1 MINIILIIGIVI
13 IIFLNIFLILCFRE
27 YMYRF
32 QSNNYINKILNIEN
46 NISMIDSKITTY
58 VSNTEKNMREE
69 LRNQINSIN
78 ELINNRL
85 NEISLNLNLTL
96 NSLRTQ
102 SNNDS
107 KMNREELSNSFD
119 KISNNLEKQLQLINT
134 TQNNLIISTEKKL
147 DMMRDTVDEKL
158 QKTLENRISKSFKF
172 VSERLDIVHKGIG
185 EMNSLAL
192 SINDLRKILSNV
204 KTRGIIGEYQ
214 LENILSQ
221 TLCESQYLKN
231 VITKQNSNDRVEF
244 ALKIPCKN
252 SDKQLLLPIDSK
264 FPIEN
269 YTALVEC
276 YENSN
281 KEGILKYSKLLE
293 SSIKKFAKDIS
304 EKYIDINNTTDFA
317 ILFLPIE
324 SLYSEISKRVNLIEF
339 LQREYKI
346 IVTGPTTLYALLN
359 SLSLAFKTIS
369 IEKHSSKVWKVLGE
383 VKKEFEGFSNILEK
397 AKDKLVQATN
407 DLNSLS
413 TTKTKKIQTKLKDVE
428 SLPYNDF

>member
-32 QSNNYINKILNIEN
+32 QSNNYINKILNIES
-46 NISMIDSKITTY
+46 NISTIDSKITTY
-58 VSNTEKNMREE
+58 ISNTEKNMREE
-69 LRNQINSIN
+69 LRNQINSLN

-85 NEISLNLNLTL
+85 NEISLNLNLSL

-172 VSERLDIVHKGIG
+172 VSERLDVVHKGIG

-252 SDKQLLLPIDSK
+252 SDEQILLPIDSK

-269 YTALVEC
+269 YTALIEC
-276 YENSN
+276 YDTSN
-281 KEGILKYSKLLE
+281 KEGIIKHSKLLE
-293 SSIKKFAKDIS
+293 NSIKKFAKDIS

-339 LQREYKI
+339 IQREYKI
-346 IVTGPTTLYALLN
+346 IITGPTTLYALLN

-407 DLNSLS
+407 DLDSLS

-428 SLPYNDF
+428 SFTLQ